1 MPDETALAFAEVLGE
16 RNEGFMQM
24 TYVSGDIKH
33 DLRHYEELA
42 EVLHFAQS
50 DPDSE

>member
-1 MPDETALAFAEVLGE
+1 MLGE

-42 EVLHFAQS
+42 EISGAFEAGWEKKAARERS
-50 DPDSE
+50 